1 MLRTNRTH
9 PHTWT
14 VAGSIVG
21 PCPELTGLTKTPG
34 PLQVEAGETVTV
46 VATVRVD
53 AQLITRVSTVQ
64 AFVKICTQRLIQTND
79 DLS

>member
-1 MLRTNRTH
+1 MSRANRTH
-9 PHTWT
+9 QDTST
-14 VAGSIVG
+14 LAGGIVG
-21 PCPELTGLTKTPG
+21 PCPELTGLTQTPG

-64 AFVKICTQRLIQTND
+64 EFVKICKQRLIQTND